1 MKFHDYYA
9 TLGVERTATAAEIKK
24 AYRKAAQKYHP
35 DRNKEA
41 GAEEKFKEINEAYDV
56 LSDPEKRRRYD
67 ALGANYRA
75 GEEFRPPP
83 DFDPSQFGAQFGGQY
98 AGAGFSDFFSSI
110 FGGGFEPGGAASGR
124 RRSRAVPGPDFE
136 MTLPLSV
143 REMIEGGS
151 KTVTIDH
158 PEQGRKTLKITIPK
172 GSTPGKR
179 MRLSGQGGAS
189 AYGGPAGDLYLVFQL
204 EPASPFT
211 LDGNDVLYNLPVTP
225 WEAALGEKVPVP
237 TPTGGKIN
245 LTIPAGSQSGARLR
259 VRGRG
264 LAGGDYLVT
273 VMIHTPPAKTEEAR
287 AFYKEMK
294 VSMPFNPR
302 E

>member
-9 TLGVERTATAAEIKK
+9 TLGVERTATQAEIKK

-35 DRNKEA
+35 DRNKET

-56 LSDPEKRRRYD
+56 LGDEEKRQRYD
-67 ALGANYRA
+67 ALGSNYRA

-83 DFDPSQFGAQFGGQY
+83 GFDPNQFGSQY
-98 AGAGFSDFFSSI
+98 GGAGFSDFFSSI
-110 FGGGFEPGGAASGR
+110 FGGGFDPGAAHGSR
-124 RRSRAVPGPDFE
+124 RTRAARGPDYE

-143 REMIEGGS
+143 QEMIEGGS
-151 KTVTIDH
+151 KSVTIDH
-158 PEQGRKTLKITIPK
+158 PETGRKTLKVTIPK

-179 MRLSGQGGAS
+179 MRLSSQGGS
-189 AYGGPAGDLYLVFQL
+189 GTHGGPAGDLYLVFQL
-204 EPASPFT
+204 ASDSQFS

-225 WEAALGEKVPVP
+225 WEAALGEKVTVP
-237 TPTGGKIN
+237 TPTGGKISM
-245 LTIPAGSQSGARLR
+245 TIPAGSQSGSRLR

-264 LAGGDYLVT
+264 LAGGDYFVT
-273 VMIHTPPAKTEEAR
+273 VMIHTPPAKTDEAR
-287 AFYKEMK
+287 AFYEEMK
-294 VSMPFNPR
+294 VSMPFDPR

>member
-1 MKFHDYYA
+1 MKFQDYYA
-9 TLGVERTATAAEIKK
+9 TLGVERTASQAEIKK

-56 LSDPEKRRRYD
+56 LGDEEKRQRYD
-67 ALGANYRA
+67 TLGSNYRA

-83 DFDPSQFGAQFGGQY
+83 GFDPSQFGGQY
-98 AGAGFSDFFSSI
+98 GGAGFSDFFSSI
-110 FGGGFEPGGAASGR
+110 FGGGYDTGTTYGGR
-124 RRSRAVPGPDFE
+124 RTRAARGPDFE
-136 MTLPLSV
+136 MSLPLSAQ
-143 REMIEGGS
+143 EMIEGGS
-151 KTVTIDH
+151 KSVTIDH
-158 PEQGRKTLKITIPK
+158 PETGRKTLKVTIPK

-179 MRLSGQGGAS
+179 MRLSGQGGSGAN
-189 AYGGPAGDLYLVFQL
+189 GGPAGDLYLVFQL
-204 EPASPFT
+204 EPNSPFT

-225 WEAALGEKVPVP
+225 WEAALGEKVTVP
-237 TPTGGKIN
+237 TPTGGKISM
-245 LTIPAGSQSGARLR
+245 TIPAGSQSGSRLR

-264 LAGGDYLVT
+264 LAGGDYYVT
-273 VMIHTPPAKTEEAR
+273 VMIHTPPAKTDEAR

-294 VSMPFNPR
+294 LSMPFNPR